1 MSAPVYKIE
10 GVGKRIKEL
19 REKQG
24 YKQLDLAEKTGI
36 GRSSI
41 SAYEIELETPTYAN
55 LISIAQVLNAST
67 DYLLGYESD
76 RYIDLSGIDEDRKE
90 HIKELYEMLV
100 GSM

>member
-1 MSAPVYKIE
+1 MSGPVYKIE

-90 HIKELYEMLV
+90 HIKELYEMFV
-100 GSM
+100 AAE

>member
-1 MSAPVYKIE
+1 MSAPVYKVD

-24 YKQLDLAEKTGI
+24 YKQSDLAEKTGI

-55 LISIAQVLNAST
+55 LISIAQVLNATT

-90 HIKELYEMLV
+90 HIKELYEMFV
-100 GSM
+100 AAE